1 MRIGKLSVIVNKTV
15 STDKSWYNWTYY
27 KSKFGDKQLW
37 IRLFT
42 REVYIGMVPM
52 IRALDLED
60 TNATCVDQPMVFRRT
75 QGYTG

>member
-42 REVYIGMVPM
+42 REVYMGWF
-52 IRALDLED
+52 
-60 TNATCVDQPMVFRRT
+60 Q
-75 QGYTG
+75 